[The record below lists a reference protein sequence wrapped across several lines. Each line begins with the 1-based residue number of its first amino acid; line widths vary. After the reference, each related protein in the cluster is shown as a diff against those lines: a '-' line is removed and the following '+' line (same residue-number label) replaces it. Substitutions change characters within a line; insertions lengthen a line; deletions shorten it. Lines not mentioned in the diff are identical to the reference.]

1 MYVKNDILKIQELLL
16 SLIGK
21 EIMIREYKS
30 EKGLKI
36 IERRYLLYDI
46 SEKIFT
52 VEELKIIM
60 DIDNAQLEA
69 YWVKIWL

>member
-60 DIDNAQLEA
+60 DIERHIIL
-69 YWVKIWL
+69 I